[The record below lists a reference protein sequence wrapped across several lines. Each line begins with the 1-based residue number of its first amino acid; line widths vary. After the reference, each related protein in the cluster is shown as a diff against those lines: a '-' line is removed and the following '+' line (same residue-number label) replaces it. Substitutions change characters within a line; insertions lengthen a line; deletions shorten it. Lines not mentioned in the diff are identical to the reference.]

1 MAKRKK
7 EFDYNKL
14 TPQEL
19 MRFEVAQEL
28 GLDDKIVSGGWGALS
43 ARESGRIGGIIASRT
58 GYETMFIS
66 VAVFLVLFGWPVLF
80 FKTRYDEKKAAGS
93 PSA

>member
-19 MRFEVAQEL
+19 MRFEIAREL

-43 ARESGRIGGIIASRT
+43 ARESGRIGGIIASRN
-58 GYETMFIS
+58 
-66 VAVFLVLFGWPVLF
+66 
-80 FKTRYDEKKAAGS
+80 RKKRAAQPPKEDGD
-93 PSA
+93 ARLL

>member
-19 MRFEVAQEL
+19 MRFEIAQEL
-28 GLDDKIVSGGWGALS
+28 GLDDKIVAGGWGALS
-43 ARESGRIGGIIASRT
+43 AQESGRIGGIIASRN
-58 GYETMFIS
+58 
-66 VAVFLVLFGWPVLF
+66 
-80 FKTRYDEKKAAGS
+80 RKKRAAQA
-93 PSA
+93 PKED

>member
-19 MRFEVAQEL
+19 MRFEIAQEL
-28 GLDDKIVSGGWGALS
+28 GLDDKIVAGGWGALS
-43 ARESGRIGGIIASRT
+43 AQESGRIGGIIASRNRKKRAAQT
-58 GYETMFIS
+58 
-66 VAVFLVLFGWPVLF
+66 P
-80 FKTRYDEKKAAGS
+80 EKDGHS
-93 PSA
+93 ELL